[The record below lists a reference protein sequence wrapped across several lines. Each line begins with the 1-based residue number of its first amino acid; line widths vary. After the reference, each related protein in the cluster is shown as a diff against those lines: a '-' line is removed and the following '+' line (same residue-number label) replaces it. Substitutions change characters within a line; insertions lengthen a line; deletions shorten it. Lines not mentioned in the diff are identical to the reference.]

1 VARSVPDPR
10 TGRVTSFRTQ
20 TDAKQFL
27 VARVIEQA
35 TSEGVHLSDAERHML
50 SWSESDPDF
59 TPDFDLAEAPE
70 VAEAVFEPKMAALIR
85 HAYDRDCRLNGQ
97 AALMYDEALA
107 KLSEGDHY
115 ISVIV
120 EQALE

>member
-1 VARSVPDPR
+1 MPDPR

-59 TPDFDLAEAPE
+59 TPDFDLAEAPDE
-70 VAEAVFEPKMAALIR
+70 SLIR
-85 HAYDRDCRLNGQ
+85 
-97 AALMYDEALA
+97 
-107 KLSEGDHY
+107 SGDLPQRH
-115 ISVIV
+115 VRFFHK
-120 EQALE
+120 